1 MVPIDAIQGAEPND
15 RSIWPIL
22 IESGFQES
30 PENSHGHP
38 NSVAPV
44 PMIAMPES
52 FPVPIIRSKLYPPPL
67 AADTVLRERLLAL
80 ASSVADSPATLVSAP
95 AGYGKS
101 TLVKSWLDRIG
112 GNTAWLSLDAA
123 DSDLRQFGSYIAAAL
138 DSVLPGCC
146 GATVRALHSQ
156 ELPGP
161 GDLAAILSNE
171 LDVLDASIVLVLD
184 DYYKVT
190 DAAVQAFMEALLMR
204 PPRRMHLV
212 FVTRRDP
219 PLALQALRAG
229 GRLTEIRMR
238 DLAFNRAE
246 TLEFMR
252 NKLGDAITEEALVR
266 LYERTEGWPVGLRL
280 AALAMPGSAAAGT
293 FVANIPEDTHAVRT
307 YLVQEVLAKC
317 PDETRDYLL
326 RTAFLNRFN
335 ASLCEAV
342 CRGVEGNRSA
352 RSGRDFTRWIDEA
365 GIFSIAL
372 DERRDWFR
380 YHHLFQA
387 MLQDQASVEFDAA
400 EIRDIHIRAARWFES
415 HDFFEEAILHLM
427 AADSGADAAELI
439 VRHRN
444 QIMNQEQWHRLAN
457 WLTMLPPDM
466 VDSRPELLLLKARLH
481 RTRGAREEFAE
492 TLDAAEALLETTDVT
507 DELRQ
512 ELLGSLESSR
522 CFNFWLMSDG
532 EAAVAAARRSL
543 ELLPEDSLAERGF
556 AMIILGGA
564 MQMAGDTRAA
574 LDTIYAAM
582 PDESSA
588 ANRPTFVTRLLAAL
602 CFVRWMDGDLRG
614 LQPSANELARLSSAA
629 GLLEV
634 STIAE
639 HFLAAL
645 DYHHNRLEAVVE
657 RLSGVARSDVVISA
671 EFHAHNMIIAGLA
684 HQERGETQMAAQIA
698 RHLHDLALKSKNVF
712 LVGLA
717 EAYESELALRNG
729 RITMAMEWANRC
741 NPEPLTSTYGFFSPT
756 IVLAKILVVADSPVS
771 RSRAATLLDRLVDYL
786 TTVNN
791 RRFLIEALALRAML
805 REALGNRESADA
817 DLLQALRL
825 AQPSRFIRLF
835 VDLGPRLGTLL
846 NRIQVDEEG
855 LAYVGEILAAFQGS
869 SATRPAAANTVRAN
883 GEQAVIE
890 PLSQRERQ
898 ILALLAERL
907 SNKEIADK
915 LHISTVTVKRHAA
928 NIYQKL
934 GVHGRRQAV
943 AKANGLGIISRP
955 L

>member
-1 MVPIDAIQGAEPND
+1 
-15 RSIWPIL
+15 
-22 IESGFQES
+22 
-30 PENSHGHP
+30 
-38 NSVAPV
+38 
-44 PMIAMPES
+44 MIVMADS

-67 AADTVLRERLLAL
+67 AVDTVLRERLVAL
-80 ASSVADSPATLVSAP
+80 APSVANTLATLVSAP

-101 TLVKSWLDRIG
+101 TLVKSWLNRIG
-112 GNTAWLSLDAA
+112 GNTAWLSLDAE
-123 DSDLRQFGSYIAAAL
+123 DSDLRQFGSYVVAAL
-138 DSVLPGCC
+138 DSVLPDCC
-146 GATVRALHSQ
+146 GETLRALHSP

-161 GDLAAILSNE
+161 GDLAAILSND
-171 LDVLDASIVLVLD
+171 LNALDASVVLVLD
-184 DYYKVT
+184 DYYKVNNA
-190 DAAVQAFMEALLMR
+190 DVHEFVDALLMR
-204 PPRRMHLV
+204 PPRQMHLI
-212 FVTRRDP
+212 FVSRRDP
-219 PLALQALRAG
+219 PLALQTLRAG
-229 GRLTEIRMR
+229 GRLTEVRMR
-238 DLAFNRAE
+238 DLAFNQAE
-246 TLEFMR
+246 TLEFME
-252 NKLGDAITEEALVR
+252 NKLGGATTRESLVR

-280 AALAMPGSAAAGT
+280 AALAMPDSTAAGS
-293 FVANIPEDTHAVRT
+293 FVANIPDDIHAVRT

-326 RTAFLNRFN
+326 RTSFLNRFN

-342 CRGVEGNRSA
+342 CQGIGGNGA
-352 RSGRDFTRWIDEA
+352 AGSGRDFTRWIDEE

-387 MLQDQASVEFDAA
+387 MLQDQAAGEIDAA
-400 EIRDIHIRAARWFES
+400 GIRDIHMRAAHWFES
-415 HDFFEEAILHLM
+415 HDFFEEAILHLV
-427 AADSGADAAELI
+427 AADSGTDVAELI

-444 QIMNQEQWHRLAN
+444 KIMNQEQWHRLAN
-457 WLTMLPPDM
+457 WLMMLPPGM

-481 RTRGAREEFAE
+481 RTRGAREEFSEA
-492 TLDAAEALLETTDVT
+492 LDAAERLLETTNVT

-522 CFNFWLMSDG
+522 CFNLWLMSDG
-532 EAAVAAARRSL
+532 EAAVEAARRSL

-564 MQMAGDTRAA
+564 MQMTGDTRGA

-614 LQPSANELARLSSAA
+614 LQPSANELATLSSAA

-634 STIAE
+634 GTIAE

-645 DYHHNRLEAVVE
+645 DYHRNRLEAVVE
-657 RLSGVARSDVVISA
+657 RLADIARSDVVISA
-671 EFHAHNMIIAGLA
+671 EFHANNMIIAGLA
-684 HQERGETQMAAQIA
+684 YQERGETQKAEQIA

-717 EAYESELALRNG
+717 DAFEAELALRNG
-729 RITMAMEWANRC
+729 RLAMAMEWADRC
-741 NPEPLTSTYGFFSPT
+741 EPEPLTSTYGFFSPT
-756 IVLAKILVVADSPVS
+756 IVLAKILVVADSSSS
-771 RSRAATLLDRLVDYL
+771 RSRATALLDRLVEYL

-825 AQPSRFIRLF
+825 AQPNRFIRLF

-846 NRIQVDEEG
+846 NRIKVDEEG
-855 LAYVGEILAAFQGS
+855 LAYVGEILAAFQDS
-869 SATRPAAANTVRAN
+869 SAARPVSDNTACAH
-883 GEQAVIE
+883 GEQPIVE
-890 PLSQRERQ
+890 PLSPRERQ

-907 SNKEIADK
+907 SNKEIADQ
-915 LHISTVTVKRHAA
+915 LNISPVTVKRHAA

-934 GVHGRRQAV
+934 GVHGRRHAV
-943 AKANGLGIISRP
+943 AKANGLGILTKP
-955 L
+955 AH

>member
-1 MVPIDAIQGAEPND
+1 
-15 RSIWPIL
+15 
-22 IESGFQES
+22 
-30 PENSHGHP
+30 
-38 NSVAPV
+38 
-44 PMIAMPES
+44 MPYS
-52 FPVPIIRSKLYPPPL
+52 FPVPIIRSKLYPPPV
-67 AADTVLRERLLAL
+67 AADIVLRERLLAL
-80 ASSVADSPATLVSAP
+80 ASSVANSPATLVSAP

-112 GNTAWLSLDAA
+112 GHTAWLSLDTA
-123 DSDLRQFGSYIAAAL
+123 DSDLRQFGSYVVAAL
-138 DSVLPGCC
+138 ESVLPNCC
-146 GATVRALHSQ
+146 AETVRALHSQ

-161 GDLAAILSNE
+161 GNLAAILSN
-171 LDVLDASIVLVLD
+171 DLDALGASFVLVLD
-184 DYYKVT
+184 DYYKVS
-190 DAAVQAFMEALLMR
+190 DAAVQAFVETLLMR
-204 PPRRMHLV
+204 PPRGMRLV

-219 PLALQALRAG
+219 PLAMQFLRAG
-229 GRLTEIRMR
+229 GRLTEVRMR

-246 TLEFMR
+246 TLEFLR
-252 NKLGDAITEEALVR
+252 KKFGDAMTKEALMR
-266 LYERTEGWPVGLRL
+266 LHERTEGWPVGLRL
-280 AALAMPGSAAAGT
+280 VALAMPGSAAAGT
-293 FVANIPEDTHAVRT
+293 FVANIPEDIHAVRT

-317 PDETRDYLL
+317 PGEVRVDLL
-326 RTAFLNRFN
+326 RTSFLDRFN

-342 CRGVEGNRSA
+342 CRGENGNRSA
-352 RSGRDFTRWIDEA
+352 GSGRDFVRWIDDA

-372 DERRDWFR
+372 DERREWFR

-387 MLQDQASVEFDAA
+387 MLQDQASA
-400 EIRDIHIRAARWFES
+400 ELDPAGIRDIHLRAAAWFES
-415 HDFFEEAILHLM
+415 RGFFEEAIQHLV
-427 AADSGADAAELI
+427 AADSGTDAAELI

-444 QIMNQEQWHRLAN
+444 QIMNQEEWHRLAN
-457 WLTMLPPDM
+457 WLTMLPPGM

-492 TLDAAEALLETTDVT
+492 ALDAAEKLLETADVT
-507 DELRQ
+507 DELRK

-522 CFNFWLMSDG
+522 CFNLWLMSDG
-532 EAAVAAARRSL
+532 AAAVAAARRSL
-543 ELLPEDSLAERGF
+543 ELLPRDSLAERGF

-564 MQMAGDTRAA
+564 MQMTGDTRGA

-582 PDESSA
+582 PDESSR
-588 ANRPTFVTRLLAAL
+588 ANRPTYVTRLLAAL
-602 CFVRWMDGDLRG
+602 CFVRWMDGDLVG
-614 LQPSANELARLSSAA
+614 LKPSAEQLATQSSEA

-634 STIAE
+634 RTIAE

-645 DYHHNRLEAVVE
+645 DYHHNRLESVIE
-657 RLSGVARSDVVISA
+657 RLTDVARSDVVISA

-684 HQERGETQMAAQIA
+684 HQERGEIQLAAQIA

-717 EAYESELALRNG
+717 EAFESELALRNG
-729 RITMAMEWANRC
+729 RLAMAMEWADRFD
-741 NPEPLTSTYGFFSPT
+741 PEPLTSTYGFFSPT

-771 RSRAATLLDRLVDYL
+771 RSRAAALLDRLVDYL

-805 REALGNRESADA
+805 REASGDRESADA
-817 DLLQALRL
+817 DLVQALRI

-846 NRIQVDEEG
+846 NRMQVDEEG
-855 LAYVGEILAAFQGS
+855 LAYVGEILAAFQETP
-869 SATRPAAANTVRAN
+869 ATWPVT
-883 GEQAVIE
+883 GETTHASGGQPVVE

-898 ILALLAERL
+898 ILELLAERL
-907 SNKEIADK
+907 SNKEIAGK

-943 AKANGLGIISRP
+943 AKAHGLGILSRP
-955 L
+955 A

>member
-1 MVPIDAIQGAEPND
+1 
-15 RSIWPIL
+15 
-22 IESGFQES
+22 
-30 PENSHGHP
+30 
-38 NSVAPV
+38 VAN
-44 PMIAMPES
+44 
-52 FPVPIIRSKLYPPPL
+52 
-67 AADTVLRERLLAL
+67 
-80 ASSVADSPATLVSAP
+80 SPATLVSAP

-112 GNTAWLSLDAA
+112 GYAAWLSLDTA
-123 DSDLRQFGSYIAAAL
+123 DSDLRQFGSYVVAAL
-138 DSVLPGCC
+138 DSVLPDCC
-146 GATVRALHSQ
+146 GETFRALHAQ
-156 ELPGP
+156 ELPAP
-161 GDLAAILSNE
+161 GDLAAILSND
-171 LDVLDASIVLVLD
+171 LDGLDASVVLVLD
-184 DYYKVT
+184 DYYKVS
-190 DAAVQAFMEALLMR
+190 DAAVHEFVETLLTR
-204 PPRRMHLV
+204 PPRRMHII

-229 GRLTEIRMR
+229 GRLTEVRMR

-246 TLEFMR
+246 TLEFMQG
-252 NKLGDAITEEALVR
+252 KLGDAITQEAVLR

-280 AALAMPGSAAAGT
+280 AALAMPGSAGAGA
-293 FVANIPEDTHAVRT
+293 FVANIPEEFHAVRT

-317 PDETRDYLL
+317 PGETRGYLL
-326 RTAFLNRFN
+326 RTSFLDRFN

-342 CRGVEGNRSA
+342 CERIGGNGSA
-352 RSGRDFTRWIDEA
+352 SGGRDFTRWIDEE

-372 DERRDWFR
+372 DQCQEWFR

-387 MLQDQASVEFDAA
+387 MLQVQASAELDAA
-400 EIRDIHIRAARWFES
+400 DIRDIHIRAARWFES

-427 AADSGADAAELI
+427 AADSASDAAELI

-444 QIMNQEQWHRLAN
+444 AIMNLEEWHRLAN
-457 WLTMLPPDM
+457 WLTMLPPGM

-492 TLDAAEALLETTDVT
+492 TLDAAETLLETTNVT

-522 CFNFWLMSDG
+522 CFNLWLMSDG

-564 MQMAGDTRAA
+564 MQMTGDTRGA

-614 LQPSANELARLSSAA
+614 LQPSANELAALSSAA

-634 STIAE
+634 GTIAA

-645 DYHHNRLEAVVE
+645 DYHHNRLEAVVD
-657 RLSGVARSDVVISA
+657 RLTDVARSDVVISA
-671 EFHAHNMIIAGLA
+671 EFHANNMIIAGLA
-684 HQERGETQMAAQIA
+684 HQARGETPKAAQIA
-698 RHLHDLALKSKNVF
+698 RHLHDLALKSRNVF

-729 RITMAMEWANRC
+729 RLVTAMEWADRC
-741 NPEPLTSTYGFFSPT
+741 DPEPLTSTYGFFSPS
-756 IVLAKILVVADSPVS
+756 IVLAKILVVADSPAS
-771 RSRAATLLDRLVDYL
+771 RSRAKALLDRLVDYL
-786 TTVNN
+786 TSVNN

-805 REALGNRESADA
+805 REAAGNRESADA

-835 VDLGPRLGTLL
+835 VDLGPRLGALL
-846 NRIQVDEEG
+846 NRAQVDEEG

-869 SATRPAAANTVRAN
+869 SATQPATGDAAGAT
-883 GEQAVIE
+883 GEQTVIE

-943 AKANGLGIISRP
+943 AKANGLGIISQP
-955 L
+955 A

>member
-1 MVPIDAIQGAEPND
+1 MT
-15 RSIWPIL
+15 L
-22 IESGFQES
+22 
-30 PENSHGHP
+30 
-38 NSVAPV
+38 
-44 PMIAMPES
+44 MPHS
-52 FPVPIIRSKLYPPPL
+52 FPVPIVRSKLYPPPV
-67 AADTVLRERLLAL
+67 AADIVLRERLLAL
-80 ASSVADSPATLVSAP
+80 APSVANSPATLVSAP

-112 GNTAWLSLDAA
+112 GNTAWLSLDTA
-123 DSDLRQFGSYIAAAL
+123 DSDLRQFGSYVVAAL
-138 DSVLPGCC
+138 ESVLPDCC
-146 GATVRALHSQ
+146 AETVRALHSQ

-161 GDLAAILSNE
+161 GKLAAILSND
-171 LDVLDASIVLVLD
+171 LDALDASIVLVLD
-184 DYYKVT
+184 DYYKVS
-190 DAAVQAFMEALLMR
+190 DAAVQEFVETLLMR
-204 PPRRMHLV
+204 PPRGMHLV
-212 FVTRRDP
+212 FATRRDP
-219 PLALQALRAG
+219 PLALQALRAA
-229 GRLTEIRMR
+229 GRLTEVRMR

-246 TLEFMR
+246 TLEFLR
-252 NKLGDAITEEALVR
+252 NKFGDAITDEALMR
-266 LYERTEGWPVGLRL
+266 LHERTEGWPVGLRL

-293 FVANIPEDTHAVRT
+293 FVANIPQDVHAVRT

-317 PDETRDYLL
+317 PGEIRDGLL
-326 RTAFLNRFN
+326 RTSFLSRFN

-342 CRGVEGNRSA
+342 CRGEHGNRSA
-352 RSGRDFTRWIDEA
+352 RSGRDFIRWIDDA

-387 MLQDQASVEFDAA
+387 MLQDHAAGEIDAA
-400 EIRDIHIRAARWFES
+400 GIRDIHMRAARWFES
-415 HDFFEEAILHLM
+415 HGFFEEAILHLM
-427 AADSGADAAELI
+427 AAESSTDAAELI

-444 QIMNQEQWHRLAN
+444 QIMNQEEWHRLSN
-457 WLTMLPPDM
+457 WLSMLPAGM

-492 TLDAAEALLETTDVT
+492 TLDAAETLLETTDIT
-507 DELRQ
+507 AELRQ

-522 CFNFWLMSDG
+522 CFNLWLMSDG
-532 EAAVAAARRSL
+532 AAAVAAARRSL

-564 MQMAGDTRAA
+564 MQMTGDTRGA

-582 PDESSA
+582 PDESSS

-602 CFVRWMDGDLRG
+602 CFVRWMDGDLVG
-614 LQPSANELARLSSAA
+614 LSPSAEQLVALSSAA

-634 STIAE
+634 GTIAE

-645 DYHHNRLEAVVE
+645 DYHHNRLASVVE
-657 RLSGVARSDVVISA
+657 RLTDVARSDVVISA
-671 EFHAHNMIIAGLA
+671 EFHANNMIIAGLA
-684 HQERGETQMAAQIA
+684 HQERGEIQTATQIA

-717 EAYESELALRNG
+717 EAFEAELALRNG
-729 RITMAMEWANRC
+729 RLVTAMEWADRFD
-741 NPEPLTSTYGFFSPT
+741 PEPLTSTYGFFSPT
-756 IVLAKILVVADSPVS
+756 IVLAKILVLANSPSS
-771 RSRAATLLDRLVDYL
+771 RSRAKVLLDRLVHYL

-791 RRFLIEALALRAML
+791 RRFLIEALALRALL
-805 REALGNRESADA
+805 RDALGGREPADA
-817 DLLQALRL
+817 DLSRALRL

-835 VDLGPRLGTLL
+835 VDLGPRLGALL
-846 NRIQVDEEG
+846 NRMQVDEEG
-855 LAYVGEILAAFQGS
+855 LAYVGEILAAFQAT
-869 SATRPAAANTVRAN
+869 SATDLGT
-883 GEQAVIE
+883 GETAHPNEEQFVVE

-898 ILALLAERL
+898 ILKLLAERL

-915 LHISTVTVKRHAA
+915 LHISAVTVKRHAA

-943 AKANGLGIISRP
+943 AKAQGLGILSRP
-955 L
+955 A

>member
-1 MVPIDAIQGAEPND
+1 MAD
-15 RSIWPIL
+15 
-22 IESGFQES
+22 
-30 PENSHGHP
+30 
-38 NSVAPV
+38 
-44 PMIAMPES
+44 S

-67 AADTVLRERLLAL
+67 TADTVLRERLLAL
-80 ASSVADSPATLVSAP
+80 ASSVASSPATLVSAP

-112 GNTAWLSLDAA
+112 GNTAWLSLDTA
-123 DSDLRQFGSYIAAAL
+123 DSDLRQFGSYVVAAL
-138 DSVLPGCC
+138 QSVLPACC
-146 GATVRALHSQ
+146 AETVRALHSQ

-161 GDLAAILSNE
+161 RDLAAILSND
-171 LDVLDASIVLVLD
+171 LDVLDASFVLVLD

-190 DAAVQAFMEALLMR
+190 AAAVQEFVETLLMR
-204 PPRRMHLV
+204 PPRGMHLV

-219 PLALQALRAG
+219 PLALQTLRAG

-252 NKLGDAITEEALVR
+252 HKLGDAITEEAVMR

-280 AALAMPGSAAAGT
+280 AALAMQGSAAAGA
-293 FVANIPEDTHAVRT
+293 FVANIPDDIHVVRT

-326 RTAFLNRFN
+326 RTSFLNRFN
-335 ASLCEAV
+335 SSLCEAV
-342 CRGVEGNRSA
+342 CRGIGGNGSA
-352 RSGRDFTRWIDEA
+352 SGGRDFTRWIDEA

-372 DERRDWFR
+372 DERREWFR
-380 YHHLFQA
+380 YHHLFQS
-387 MLQDQASVEFDAA
+387 MLQDQASAEFDAA
-400 EIRDIHIRAARWFES
+400 GIRDIHMRAARWFES
-415 HDFFEEAILHLM
+415 HDLFEEAILHLM
-427 AADSGADAAELI
+427 AADSGTDAADLI

-444 QIMNQEQWHRLAN
+444 QIMNQEEWHRLAN
-457 WLTMLPPDM
+457 WLAMLPAGM

-481 RTRGAREEFAE
+481 RTRGAREEFRE
-492 TLDAAEALLETTDVT
+492 TLDAAEALLKMTDVS
-507 DELRQ
+507 DELRKD
-512 ELLGSLESSR
+512 LLGSLESSR
-522 CFNFWLMSDG
+522 CFDLWLMSDG

-564 MQMAGDTRAA
+564 MQMAGDTRGA
-574 LDTIYAAM
+574 LDAIYAAM

-614 LQPSANELARLSSAA
+614 LQPSANELATLSSAA

-645 DYHHNRLEAVVE
+645 DYHHNRLGAVVE
-657 RLSGVARSDVVISA
+657 RLADVARSDVVIGA

-684 HQERGETQMAAQIA
+684 HQERGERQMAAQIA
-698 RHLHDLALKSKNVF
+698 RHLHDLALRSKNVF

-717 EAYESELALRNG
+717 EAYEAELALRNG
-729 RITMAMEWANRC
+729 RLAMAMEWADRC
-741 NPEPLTSTYGFFSPT
+741 NPEPLTSTYGFFSPV
-756 IVLAKILVVADSPVS
+756 IVLAKILVVADSSSS
-771 RSRAATLLDRLVDYL
+771 RSRAQALLDRLVDYL
-786 TTVNN
+786 ATVNN

-805 REALGNRESADA
+805 SEALGSREAADA

-846 NRIQVDEEG
+846 NRVQVDEEG
-855 LAYVGEILAAFQGS
+855 LAYVGEILAAFQES
-869 SATRPAAANTVRAN
+869 STTRPATGTTLRAD
-883 GEQAVIE
+883 GEHPVVE

-907 SNKEIADK
+907 SNREIADK

-943 AKANGLGIISRP
+943 AKAHGLGIISQP
-955 L
+955 A